1 MRMNCGK
8 VLFSGGDGCLRHSVF
23 LTKSCLCKSF
33 SSAYFINVYKMWQ
46 DVSKM
51 NIMSILS
58 MCKDSRENTHL
69 EERMRTCDSGTIMVM
84 GVVQLG

>member
-8 VLFSGGDGCLRHSVF
+8 VLFSGEDGCLRHSVF

-46 DVSKM
+46 DVLKM

-58 MCKDSRENTHL
+58 MFKIL
-69 EERMRTCDSGTIMVM
+69 EKKLTWKKE
-84 GVVQLG
+84 